1 MTFVMLEALVKINK
15 TFHNI
20 KYLAYTAHT
29 NSIKQKKKIICHLVD
44 LPQFS
49 YNVSFLFLK

>member
-20 KYLAYTAHT
+20 KYLAYIAHT
-29 NSIKQKKKIICHLVD
+29 NSIKQKKSVI
-44 LPQFS
+44 
-49 YNVSFLFLK
+49 